1 MLRNIVNTSAAVMAG
16 IGLLISA
23 HPSNGNEIWNMATAW
38 GGGPFLEE
46 DAKGYAKLVNTL
58 TDGQIQI
65 NVFPG
70 GTLGSPLKVSDTVKS
85 NVVQAGHTW
94 MGYDWGI
101 DKTTVLF
108 GNMAG
113 GLNPEEL
120 IIWLYQAGAADLWFE
135 YRKERFGVAS
145 VPCGVFPTEIFLH
158 SKKRIET
165 LEDLKGIKLRT
176 AGAWAEIAGSLGAS
190 TVILPGAEEYP
201 ALEHKIAKYI
211 IMPGVHQPGATME
224 CVFNLDAWE
233 GVSERDREMLRLAGR
248 LMMLDS
254 WTRYAFRDIAALE
267 EMHSAGNEF
276 VILDSEFIRA
286 ANKAADEWADEQ
298 ASKDA
303 WFKRVL
309 QHRRIFQRDME
320 NWPTFRFPIG
330 RR

>member
-16 IGLLISA
+16 IGLLISTN
-23 HPSNGNEIWNMATAW
+23 PSNANEIWNMATAW

-58 TDGQIQI
+58 TDGRIQI

-145 VPCGVFPTEIFLH
+145 VPCGVFP
-158 SKKRIET
+158 
-165 LEDLKGIKLRT
+165 
-176 AGAWAEIAGSLGAS
+176 
-190 TVILPGAEEYP
+190 
-201 ALEHKIAKYI
+201 
-211 IMPGVHQPGATME
+211 
-224 CVFNLDAWE
+224 N
-233 GVSERDREMLRLAGR
+233 
-248 LMMLDS
+248 
-254 WTRYAFRDIAALE
+254 
-267 EMHSAGNEF
+267 GNF
-276 VILDSEFIRA
+276 
-286 ANKAADEWADEQ
+286 
-298 ASKDA
+298 
-303 WFKRVL
+303 
-309 QHRRIFQRDME
+309 
-320 NWPTFRFPIG
+320 PTFEETY
-330 RR
+330 